1 MPAEWQNLPG
11 RNSVNLSRRAQHEIV
26 HGRLLAQ
33 GDPEVIWGWGTPA
46 GRLRAQR
53 RAALIAQGA
62 ELKPGVRALEI
73 GCGTGL
79 FTEMFA
85 QTGAQLI
92 AVDISKDLLA
102 RARLRN
108 LPPDR
113 VIFLE
118 KRFED
123 CQVDGPF
130 DAIIGSSILHHL
142 DIQITL
148 PKIYELLKPGGII
161 CFAEPNMMNP
171 QVYIERQF
179 AHWKKWFWYVSE
191 DETAFFRW
199 QLAGLLSQAG
209 FCEVEITPFDWLH
222 PATPARF
229 IRHIKTLGHLLEC
242 TPLIREFSGSLLIRG
257 RRRLAN
263 QGAGS

>member
-1 MPAEWQNLPG
+1 M
-11 RNSVNLSRRAQHEIV
+11 RAQNEIA

-33 GDPEVIWGWGTPA
+33 GDPEEIWGWGTKA
-46 GRLRAQR
+46 GRLRAER
-53 RAALIAQGA
+53 RAALIARGA
-62 ELKPGVRALEI
+62 ELQPGVRALEI

-85 QTGAQLI
+85 QTGAQVI
-92 AVDISKDLLA
+92 AVDISKDLLT

-148 PKIYELLKPGGII
+148 PKIYDLLKPGGIM

-171 QVYIERQF
+171 QVYLERQC
-179 AHWKKWFWYVSE
+179 AHWKKFWYVSA

-199 QLAGLLSQAG
+199 QLAGLLTQVG
-209 FCEVEITPFDWLH
+209 FGDIEITPFDWLH
-222 PATPARF
+222 PATPERL
-229 IRHIKTLGHLLEC
+229 IRLIKTLGHLLEW
-242 TPLIREFSGSLLIRG
+242 TPLINEFSGSLLIRG
-257 RRRLAN
+257 RRRFAN